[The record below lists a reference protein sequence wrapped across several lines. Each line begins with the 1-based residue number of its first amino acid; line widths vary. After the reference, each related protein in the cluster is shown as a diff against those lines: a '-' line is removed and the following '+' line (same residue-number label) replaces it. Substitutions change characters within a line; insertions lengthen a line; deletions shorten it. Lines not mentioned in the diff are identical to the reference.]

1 MCVQDYSEEFRDIS
15 GKGKRGG
22 QIPEGAI
29 TLLNQR
35 TVGDDLP
42 VIDQSPLCSLMLN
55 SPSGRLPH
63 ITLTFTLLQGFT
75 IQPHYYCSLT
85 FSDFLHFSLE
95 YRGILSYHNTLTVF

>member
-1 MCVQDYSEEFRDIS
+1 MCVQEYSEEFRDIS
-15 GKGKRGG
+15 GKGKRSG

-55 SPSGRLPH
+55 SPSGHLLH
-63 ITLTFTLLQGFT
+63 ITLSFNHLYCFT
-75 IQPHYYCSLT
+75 S
-85 FSDFLHFSLE
+85 
-95 YRGILSYHNTLTVF
+95 